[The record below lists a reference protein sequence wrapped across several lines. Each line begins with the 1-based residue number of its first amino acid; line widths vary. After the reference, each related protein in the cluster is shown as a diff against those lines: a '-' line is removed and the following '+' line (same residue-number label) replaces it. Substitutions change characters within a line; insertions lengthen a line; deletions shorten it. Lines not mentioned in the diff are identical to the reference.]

1 MPAMVLE
8 ILISPK
14 AAERNP
20 WEMAFFGF
28 IYASIALF
36 LSLWIFED
44 NAGMVMVF
52 LTVIACLYLMQS
64 TLRMEEKKDIT
75 ITQELPLLKEHGR
88 ALAFFMFLFIGFVIA
103 FSVWYTV
110 LPQETVSKA
119 FNVQIKTIQQVNTL
133 TSSVHGQAIQN
144 QGLFTLI
151 LANNIK
157 VLLFSILFAFFYG
170 AGAIFI
176 LAWNASVV
184 GVAIG
189 EFARGAIGTVSGGL
203 GLANI
208 AIYFSSLS
216 LGFFRYMIHGSLE
229 ILAYF
234 TAALGA
240 GIISIA
246 VARHEFQEDKFK
258 RILVDSVDL
267 IVISVA
273 ILLVAALVEVYI
285 TPVFF
290 S

>member
-1 MPAMVLE
+1 MVLE

-20 WEMAFFGF
+20 WEMAIFGF

-36 LSLWIFED
+36 LAMWIFED
-44 NAGMVMVF
+44 NAGLVMVF
-52 LTVIACLYLMQS
+52 LTVLACLYLVQS
-64 TLRMEEKKDIT
+64 TLRMEEKKDIS
-75 ITQELPLLKEHGR
+75 IKQELPLLKEHGR
-88 ALAFFMFLFIGFVIA
+88 ALLFFMFLFLGFVIA
-103 FSVWYTV
+103 YSFWYTV
-110 LPQETVSKA
+110 LPHETVSKA
-119 FNVQIKTIQQVNTL
+119 FNIQIKTIQSVNSL
-133 TSSVHGQAIQN
+133 TSSVHGQAVQG
-144 QGLFTLI
+144 GLFNLI
-151 LANNIK
+151 LVNNIK
-157 VLLFSILFAFFYG
+157 VLMFSVLFAFFYG

-189 EFARGAIGTVSGGL
+189 EFARGAIGSLAGGF

-208 AIYFSSLS
+208 ATYFSSFS
-216 LGFFRYMIHGSLE
+216 LGFLRYMIHGSLE

-246 VARHEFQEDKFK
+246 VARHEFADDKFK
-258 RILVDSVDL
+258 RILLDSVDL
-267 IVISVA
+267 LVISVV
-273 ILLVAALVEVYI
+273 ILLAAALVEVYV